1 MSGVESQEAS
11 QAPAIGAGARLAA
24 ARRQQGL
31 HIAALAAQLKVPQ
44 ARLEALEAERWDQL
58 PDATHAR
65 ALATSVCRV
74 LGLDPT
80 LVLATMPRGA
90 GAALERVTA
99 GLNQPVRD
107 GAGWTL
113 PRGVWWLGAVALL
126 LVAAALALWPRQG
139 GWAELLPQIGAENT
153 AQPPAD
159 LPSAA
164 AAPLPVTEAS
174 ASVMPLQPAN
184 DASVPAAA
192 SHAQLAAP
200 ASAASRLTSAQGVSL
215 SQAGAPASAAL
226 AAASFPAA
234 AATGAM
240 LEVRASQ
247 GASWISVVDAQ
258 GVSLAS
264 RLLQQGEVLALEQT
278 RPPLRVVL
286 GNAPALTLRWRGQG
300 QALDA
305 YAQTRV
311 ARLEL
316 K

>member
-1 MSGVESQEAS
+1 M
-11 QAPAIGAGARLAA
+11 AA

-44 ARLEALEAERWDQL
+44 ARLEALEAERWNQL

-74 LGLDPT
+74 LGLDPVP
-80 LVLATMPRGA
+80 VLAGMPRGP
-90 GAALERVTA
+90 GAALERVSA

-107 GAGWTL
+107 GGGWAL
-113 PRGVWWLGAVALL
+113 PRGAWWLGALVLL
-126 LVAAALALWPRQG
+126 LVAVALALWPRQG
-139 GWAELLPQIGAENT
+139 AWGDLLPSLGAGPSV
-153 AQPPAD
+153 QPPAE

-164 AAPLPVTEAS
+164 AAPPLISGSGAAQPAGPATLPASLPTAPIVSPEAS
-174 ASVMPLQPAN
+174 TATASVANTVPTAVGTAKLPSASPPATPLSTVTPI
-184 DASVPAAA
+184 
-192 SHAQLAAP
+192 AAP
-200 ASAASRLTSAQGVSL
+200 T
-215 SQAGAPASAAL
+215 
-226 AAASFPAA
+226 
-234 AATGAM
+234 ATGTL
-240 LEVRASQ
+240 LEIRASQ

-258 GVSLAS
+258 GASIAS
-264 RLLQQGEVLALEQT
+264 RLLQQGEVLALDEA
-278 RPPLRVVL
+278 RAPLRLVL
-286 GNAPALTLRWRGQG
+286 GNAPALTVRWRGQN